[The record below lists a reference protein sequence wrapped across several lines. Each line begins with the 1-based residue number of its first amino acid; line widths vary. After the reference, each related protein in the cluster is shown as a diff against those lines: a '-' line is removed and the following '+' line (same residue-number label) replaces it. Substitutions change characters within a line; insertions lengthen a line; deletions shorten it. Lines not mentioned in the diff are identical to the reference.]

1 MTTVK
6 PTFLRN
12 ATGAATETPVDP
24 VARSIDAVAD
34 RLGFVDRAPAPT
46 VLQKKRKT
54 VEEATTSFTA
64 RISVRSA
71 NEFIRWTE
79 AHGLSYRQGFDH
91 LMRLLAE
98 HPDTPVQ
105 R

>member
-1 MTTVK
+1 MTDPVR
-6 PTFLRN
+6 PTFLRPN
-12 ATGAATETPVDP
+12 SELPPSP
-24 VARSIDAVAD
+24 VAHEIDAIAD
-34 RLGFVDRAPAPT
+34 RLGFVDRQPAPA

-54 VEEATTSFTA
+54 VEEPTTSFTA

-91 LMRLLAE
+91 LMKLLADN
-98 HPDTPVQ
+98 PGTPVE

>member
-6 PTFLRN
+6 PTFLRTS
-12 ATGAATETPVDP
+12 AGVPETPVTA
-24 VARSIDAVAD
+24 VAREIDAVAD

-46 VLQKKRKT
+46 VVQKKRKI
-54 VEEATTSFTA
+54 VEEPTTSFTA
-64 RISVRSA
+64 RVSVRSA

-91 LMRLLAE
+91 LMKLLAE
-98 HPDTPVQ
+98 NPDTPVQ